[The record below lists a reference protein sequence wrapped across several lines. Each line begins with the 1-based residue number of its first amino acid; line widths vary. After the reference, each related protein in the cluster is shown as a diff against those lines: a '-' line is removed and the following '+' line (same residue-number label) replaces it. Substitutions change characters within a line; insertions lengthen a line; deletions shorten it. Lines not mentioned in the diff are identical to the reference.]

1 MIIKTLMVVT
11 LMSWRRIRG
20 GYAEY
25 EELSGKR
32 KDCYRLQSE
41 MVEAI
46 CIPQL
51 DKSSKVKEMFTMFGD
66 MVERFQENELG
77 TPMANAEAALNNC
90 IQTKSEWGI
99 QYWSNVLAYLLRQS
113 GGCTNEGFR

>member
-1 MIIKTLMVVT
+1 MSENAKIVT
-11 LMSWRRIRG
+11 EQVRI
-20 GYAEY
+20 
-25 EELSGKR
+25 
-32 KDCYRLQSE
+32 
-41 MVEAI
+41 VEAI
-46 CIPQL
+46 CIPQA

-77 TPMANAEAALNNC
+77 TPYANAEALNNC

-113 GGCTNEGFR
+113 GRKLH